1 MQTWHVQVRRISVR
15 GILMVIAAAA
25 HCKPLESH
33 LVGVTLYDS
42 TSLSYPIKTLS
53 WYTLSITVQ
62 ALLQD
67 RIAQPG
73 SVSISQSDTLRP
85 LAATSSHL
93 EGACKWRLH
102 HACFLEHLSLRQAC
116 CFDAFTANI
125 RSVRQA
131 GQCCL

>member
-85 LAATSSHL
+85 LSQLRVRILKALANGGCITRVS
-93 EGACKWRLH
+93 
-102 HACFLEHLSLRQAC
+102 LSTYDMS
-116 CFDAFTANI
+116 FIDPF
-125 RSVRQA
+125 
-131 GQCCL
+131 